1 MKCEICGKDFEN
13 TDTCPHCNTNET
25 FVEKDEKEIVDYK
38 ADSID
43 GEDAQQSDS
52 EILQETVDITVT
64 QEIVSTIVAEKSF
77 CKYCGKE
84 IIAGNNYCS
93 SCGRSTISENERHCS
108 NCGLL
113 LDEKQKFCTKC
124 GTKII
129 NSIVFSNT
137 DTLFK
142 KVRQILF
149 KNKNLIKIIIPAII
163 ALFVLA
169 GICSTVLP
177 KIFVT
182 PYEMMEVADYE
193 KAYKRAKSE
202 EKDLVLYEN
211 VIAKNCNEIKGN
223 LKNPESFKLN
233 EVWIDKENHRFV
245 LKVSGTNS
253 YGGTVSSY
261 RYYTFD
267 KDDFEYSLWLSVNDF
282 EEEKV
287 YSFDDAEEKIEK
299 TLKNIYK
306 PIIKGIVQDDSLRV
320 DNGIEERINTLKEN
334 GLLNSVVLIDEVY
347 KIYPDLSETSD
358 KT

>member
-1 MKCEICGKDFEN
+1 MRCEKCGMEYE
-13 TDTCPHCNTNET
+13 NTNECPECSKKEEQT
-25 FVEKDEKEIVDYK
+25 SCESITEKISDEVVEVKEENSNDVDSKISSESNEFDEVIP
-38 ADSID
+38 
-43 GEDAQQSDS
+43 
-52 EILQETVDITVT
+52 TVAVI
-64 QEIVSTIVAEKSF
+64 EKSF

-84 IIAGNNYCS
+84 ILQGNMYCS
-93 SCGRSTISENERHCS
+93 SCGRSTIEENKKHCPK
-108 NCGLL
+108 CGLVL
-113 LDEKQKFCTKC
+113 EDKQKFCIGC
-124 GTKII
+124 GAKIQH
-129 NSIVFSNT
+129 NNIVLMAEQSVEKVGQIFQGNKNII
-137 DTLFK
+137 K
-142 KVRQILF
+142 KVIF
-149 KNKNLIKIIIPAII
+149 ALIAVVALVSVCTVIIPK
-163 ALFVLA
+163 LFVSPFT
-169 GICSTVLP
+169 I
-177 KIFVT
+177 
-182 PYEMMEVADYE
+182 MEEADYE
-193 KAYKRAKSE
+193 KAYKKANKE
-202 EKDLVLYEN
+202 EKEFVLYEN
-211 VIAKNCNEIKGN
+211 VIAKNCIEIKDH

-261 RYYTFD
+261 HYYTFD

>member
-1 MKCEICGKDFEN
+1 MRCEKCGMEYE
-13 TDTCPHCNTNET
+13 NTNECPECSKKEEQT
-25 FVEKDEKEIVDYK
+25 SCESITEKISDEVVEVKEENSNDVDSKISSESNEFDEVIP
-38 ADSID
+38 
-43 GEDAQQSDS
+43 
-52 EILQETVDITVT
+52 TVAVI
-64 QEIVSTIVAEKSF
+64 EKSF

-84 IIAGNNYCS
+84 ILQGNMYCS
-93 SCGRSTISENERHCS
+93 SCGRSTIEENKKHCPK
-108 NCGLL
+108 CGLVL
-113 LDEKQKFCTKC
+113 EDKQKFCIGC
-124 GTKII
+124 GAKIQH
-129 NSIVFSNT
+129 NNIVLMAEQSVEKVGQIFQENKNII
-137 DTLFK
+137 K
-142 KVRQILF
+142 KVIF
-149 KNKNLIKIIIPAII
+149 ALIAVVALVSVCTVIIPK
-163 ALFVLA
+163 LFVSPFT
-169 GICSTVLP
+169 I
-177 KIFVT
+177 
-182 PYEMMEVADYE
+182 MEEADYE
-193 KAYKRAKSE
+193 KAYKKANKE
-202 EKDLVLYEN
+202 EKEFVLYEN
-211 VIAKNCNEIKGN
+211 VIAKNCIEIKDH

-261 RYYTFD
+261 HYYTFD

>member
-1 MKCEICGKDFEN
+1 MRCEKCGMEYE
-13 TDTCPHCNTNET
+13 NTNECPECSKKEEQT
-25 FVEKDEKEIVDYK
+25 SCESITEKISDEVVEVKEENSNDVDSKISSESNEFDEVIP
-38 ADSID
+38 
-43 GEDAQQSDS
+43 
-52 EILQETVDITVT
+52 TVAVI
-64 QEIVSTIVAEKSF
+64 EKSF

-84 IIAGNNYCS
+84 ILQGNMYCS
-93 SCGRSTISENERHCS
+93 SCGRSTIEENKKHCPK
-108 NCGLL
+108 CGLVL
-113 LDEKQKFCTKC
+113 EGKQKFCIGC
-124 GTKII
+124 GAKIQH
-129 NSIVFSNT
+129 NNIVLMAEQSVEKVGQIFQGNKNII
-137 DTLFK
+137 K
-142 KVRQILF
+142 KVIF
-149 KNKNLIKIIIPAII
+149 ALIAVVALVSVCTVIIPK
-163 ALFVLA
+163 LFVSPFT
-169 GICSTVLP
+169 I
-177 KIFVT
+177 
-182 PYEMMEVADYE
+182 MEEADYE
-193 KAYKRAKSE
+193 KAYKKANKE
-202 EKDLVLYEN
+202 EKEFVLYEN
-211 VIAKNCNEIKGN
+211 VIAKNCIEIKDH

-261 RYYTFD
+261 HYYTFD